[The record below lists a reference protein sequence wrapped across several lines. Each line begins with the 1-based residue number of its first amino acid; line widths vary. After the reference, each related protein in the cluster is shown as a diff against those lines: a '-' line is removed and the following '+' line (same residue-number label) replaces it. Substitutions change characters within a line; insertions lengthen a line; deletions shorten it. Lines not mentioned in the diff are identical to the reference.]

1 MQKIKF
7 SESSAKKLLFDGVE
21 SGCSSEESKENEAK
35 KAYVPLYK
43 RVAGRNDNTVFIPKA
58 KNLYSAENF
67 VKNLSLSKP
76 IVIPE
81 DQEKNWSKQLSRMI
95 ESIHADLHM
104 TSEVES
110 KPGAV
115 KEDQMTF
122 EQMLL
127 SDDFFSFEAFSQMKK
142 LSEMRQKRGR
152 ASYRQVITAQRSNQS
167 ESEYEFGKFDID

>member
-81 DQEKNWSKQLSRMI
+81 D
-95 ESIHADLHM
+95 
-104 TSEVES
+104 
-110 KPGAV
+110 
-115 KEDQMTF
+115 
-122 EQMLL
+122 
-127 SDDFFSFEAFSQMKK
+127 
-142 LSEMRQKRGR
+142 
-152 ASYRQVITAQRSNQS
+152 
-167 ESEYEFGKFDID
+167 